1 MKKAIVLWLLLFIPL
16 FLSAQEVEYKV
27 FKIKGEVC
35 KTLKKGKSVQK
46 EMLNE
51 KDIIKDK
58 EIISLTQGSEL
69 RLVDIRDSVMFV
81 LHDQCAGSVKSLIN
95 TQSASRLSMT
105 KKYFDFV
112 VKSLTGNGFN
122 EGIAAARTTAVYRDD
137 ARSHHFIDCVVLNTV
152 YHGIIIRPYHSPQPK
167 RVTCAHVRRHCESL
181 VCCHAVR
188 YDSDIYRV
196 SCLRVIGHYEERVL
210 NFRIVPDIPDGHNVL
225 CHVWCRSELIRIRQP
240 PDDPTILIPHKHRSG
255 VSDFIVPLRFV
266 PDEQCPVW
274 RYDTVEHHR
283 HFGLRLVVGLI
294 LDRRIGVCIGSLISP
309 VVFKITLF

>member
-1 MKKAIVLWLLLFIPL
+1 MKKAIVLWLLLLVPL

-35 KTLKKGKSVQK
+35 KTQKKGKSVQK
-46 EMLNE
+46 EILNE

-137 ARSHHFIDCVVLNTV
+137 ADMLLMNVDNEDVNNISMYDTLLHFPVLNM
-152 YHGIIIRPYHSPQPK
+152 
-167 RVTCAHVRRHCESL
+167 
-181 VCCHAVR
+181 
-188 YDSDIYRV
+188 
-196 SCLRVIGHYEERVL
+196 SCLPYAA
-210 NFRIVPDIPDGHNVL
+210 PA
-225 CHVWCRSELIRIRQP
+225 Q
-240 PDDPTILIPHKHRSG
+240 
-255 VSDFIVPLRFV
+255 
-266 PDEQCPVW
+266 
-274 RYDTVEHHR
+274 
-283 HFGLRLVVGLI
+283 
-294 LDRRIGVCIGSLISP
+294 SLIKKETIKKRQTP
-309 VVFKITLF
+309 QYFIIKQ